1 MDVHRGATNE
11 DELARACLARETAEQ
26 KERLRDRSWHDAQA
40 SSNRD
45 RGNTA
50 RKKRE
55 AMLQQMS
62 DRQCDRLAAET
73 NEEREARLQQVR
85 DSLLRSGLPPRCSTS
100 I

>member
-1 MDVHRGATNE
+1 MALRVTCKFRIVHGRTESNE

-26 KERLRDRSWHDAQA
+26 KERLRDRAWRDAQA

-55 AMLQQMS
+55 A
-62 DRQCDRLAAET
+62 AAET
-73 NEEREARLQQVR
+73 PERPGYSI
-85 DSLLRSGLPPRCSTS
+85 SL
-100 I
+100 